1 MSKLKLIIHREF
13 IAKVRNKSFIVMTF
27 LSPLIMVGV
36 GALVFFLMK
45 KNDEKIKEI
54 VYVDNSKLFS
64 KVDFKDT
71 KTVHYQDF
79 TDLGIEET
87 KKKVEAGD
95 YYGAL
100 IIPKKDSLE
109 LLANSIEFYSKESP
123 SMSIINGLESKIER
137 KLGNEKLNYFGIDL
151 EKINASKI
159 KSDIK
164 MFNFSGEESSKMKN
178 WIKIMVG
185 AIAGYMLMMF
195 VMIYGTSVMR
205 SVIEEKTS
213 RIIEIIVSSVK
224 PFQLMLG
231 KIIGNGSAGLL
242 QFIIWGILL
251 FIISTVLTAVFGI
264 DMVEMQ
270 TANLSAEQLEAAKQA
285 ADPSKMQLIIQ
296 EVRGLPIFKM
306 FVLFIF
312 YFLGGFMLYSSLFA
326 AIGAAVDN
334 ETDTQQCM
342 LPIMLPLIL
351 AVYVGFATVINDP
364 HGPIAV
370 AFSYIPLTSP
380 IVMLMRVPFGVS
392 WYELAISMTL
402 LVITFVF
409 MVWLAAKIYRVG
421 ILMYGKKPTY
431 KDLYKW
437 LKYKG

>member
-1 MSKLKLIIHREF
+1 MSKLKLIIQREF
-13 IAKVRNKSFIVMTF
+13 IAKVRNKSFLIMTF
-27 LSPLIMVGV
+27 LSPLLMVGV
-36 GALVFFLMK
+36 GFLVFFLMK
-45 KNDEKIKEI
+45 KNDEKVKKI
-54 VYVDNSKLFS
+54 VYVDNSTLFT
-64 KVDFKDT
+64 KDDFKDT
-71 KTVHYQDF
+71 KTVYYEDF
-79 TDLGIEET
+79 TNLGIEET
-87 KKKVEAGD
+87 KKKVENGD

-100 IIPKKDSLE
+100 IIPKNDSLE
-109 LLANSIEFYSKESP
+109 VLANSIEFYSKESP
-123 SMSIINGLESKIER
+123 SMSIINSLESKIER

-159 KSDIK
+159 QSEIK
-164 MFNFSGEESSKMKN
+164 MYNFSGEESSKMKN

-185 AIAGYMLMMF
+185 AIAGYLLMMF

-242 QFIIWGILL
+242 QFLIWGILL
-251 FIISTVLTAVFGI
+251 FVISTALTAFFGI
-264 DMVEMQ
+264 DMTEMQ
-270 TANLSAEQLEAAKQA
+270 TANLSAEQLEAVKQA
-285 ADPSKMQLIIQ
+285 ADPNKMQLLIQ
-296 EVRGLPIFKM
+296 EVLGLPILKM

-334 ETDTQQCM
+334 ETDTQQFM

-380 IVMLMRVPFGVS
+380 IVMLMRVPFGVT
-392 WYELAISMTL
+392 WVELAISMFL
-402 LVITFVF
+402 LVITFLF
-409 MVWLAAKIYRVG
+409 MVLLAAKIYRVG

>member
-1 MSKLKLIIHREF
+1 MSKLKLIVQREF

-36 GALVFFLMK
+36 GFLVFFLMK
-45 KNDEKIKEI
+45 KNDEKVKKI
-54 VYVDNSKLFS
+54 VYVDNSTLFT
-64 KVDFKDT
+64 KDDFKDT
-71 KTVHYQDF
+71 KTVQYEDF
-79 TDLGIEET
+79 TNLGIEET
-87 KKKVEAGD
+87 KQKVEDGD

-109 LLANSIEFYSKESP
+109 ILANSIEFYSKESP
-123 SMSIINGLESKIER
+123 SMSVINSLESKIER

-159 KSDIK
+159 QSEIK
-164 MFNFSGEESSKMKN
+164 MYNFSGEESSKMKN

-185 AIAGYMLMMF
+185 AIAGYMLMIF
-195 VMIYGTSVMR
+195 VMVYGTSVMR

-242 QFIIWGILL
+242 QFLIWGILL
-251 FIISTVLTAVFGI
+251 FIISTVLTAFFGV
-264 DMVEMQ
+264 DVMEMQ
-270 TANLSAEQLEAAKQA
+270 TGNLSAEQLEMAKQTA
-285 ADPSKMQLIIQ
+285 SSSKMELMLQ
-296 EVRGLPIFKM
+296 EVLGLPLLKM

-312 YFLGGFMLYSSLFA
+312 YFLGGFMLYSSLYA

-334 ETDTQQCM
+334 ETDTQQFM
-342 LPIMLPLIL
+342 LPIILPLIL

-364 HGPIAV
+364 HGPIAT
-370 AFSYIPLTSP
+370 AFSIIPFTSP
-380 IVMLMRVPFGVS
+380 IVMLMRVPFGVT
-392 WYELAISMTL
+392 WVELAISMLL
-402 LVITFVF
+402 LVITFLF

-437 LKYKG
+437 IKYKG